1 MKKTYCII
9 LYIIILFSFVST
21 EVFAQAKKMPA
32 KILKNNITAKKIDV
46 LNSSYPE
53 TNLSITPDGKYLFFM
68 SENPSTWSTKNY
80 NGIGRYDG
88 DIWYSQKADGNW
100 QKPKNL
106 GRTINTPQGE
116 DEPNVSPDGQ
126 TVYFQSWRTDWRTTG
141 GPYYKAELSGSNW
154 RNLQGLNSGITEF
167 FKSKDP
173 NNSGGLAT
181 DGATFSPDGK
191 KFIVAFG
198 KNYNDNMDLY
208 MSKKDS
214 RGNWSDFKKISL
226 NTSGNERC
234 PFLAADGKTLYFASN
249 GYDGFGKLDIYKTTL
264 NDDGTCG
271 EVLNIGEPFNTKD
284 DDYGFVLTA
293 SGNEAY
299 FVRNGDIYY
308 ADLKKSTEDLK
319 PNPMVILS
327 GVVRDSLTGKPIE
340 STVKIK
346 DMSNN
351 QDIATSR
358 SNSNSGEYS
367 VVLPVGKKYMQIVT
381 KKGYNDFSRT
391 FSIPEAATVKELK
404 YDVNLLAAG
413 AVVQTIENKPVIT
426 QDSIPV
432 KKDPEIKIIRDTA
445 SIIKPKKD
453 TVVPVITPVRI
464 NDSLEYCKNKFY
476 LYHNFS
482 VGFTGSIPLSYGL
495 KVEYDY
501 RNFGIA
507 LGALHFPQIGELDET
522 KPGEEYKDD
531 NFSNLFLL
539 AFTYHFP
546 INCKFYPLIGVY
558 GGMQFREWKKD
569 VGSPIKK
576 DIQSGNYIAKHYGA
590 AIGLKYF
597 LNPVFYLEGSLGFGT
612 NSVHSQPS
620 GDLIRWDSQILAWLG
635 ICCNFQLK

>member
-1 MKKTYCII
+1 MKKTFCTI
-9 LYIIILFSFVST
+9 LYIIILFSFVFT

-32 KILKNNITAKKIDV
+32 KILKNSITVKKIDV

-88 DIWYSQKADGNW
+88 DIWYSQKVGGNW

-208 MSKKDS
+208 ISKKDS
-214 RGNWSDFKKISL
+214 KGNWSDFKKISL
-226 NTSGNERC
+226 NTAGNERC

-327 GVVRDSLTGKPIE
+327 GIVRDSLTGKPIE
-340 STVKIK
+340 ATVKIK
-346 DMSNN
+346 DMGSN
-351 QDIATSR
+351 QDVATSR

-381 KKGYNDFSRT
+381 KKSYNDFSRT
-391 FSIPEAATVKELK
+391 FSIPEAAPVKELK

-413 AVVQTIENKPVIT
+413 TVVQPIDNKHVVTRDTIPA
-426 QDSIPV
+426 
-432 KKDPEIKIIRDTA
+432 KKDPEIKTIRDTA
-445 SIIKPKKD
+445 SVVKQKKD
-453 TVVPVITPVRI
+453 TVSSDTNLVHTVEEQSKCT
-464 NDSLEYCKNKFY
+464 DLFY
-476 LYHNFS
+476 RYQS
-482 VGFTGSIPLSYGL
+482 VSFGLTGSIPLSYGL
-495 KVEYDY
+495 KIEYDY
-501 RNFGIA
+501 RNFGFAI
-507 LGALHFPQIGELDET
+507 GALHFPRIGELDET
-522 KPGEEYKDD
+522 KPDEELKSD
-531 NFSNLFLL
+531 NYSNLILL
-539 AFTYHFP
+539 AISYHLP
-546 INCKFYPLIGVY
+546 INCRLYSLIGLY
-558 GGMQFREWKKD
+558 GGFQFREWKKD
-569 VGSPIKK
+569 IGSPGRK
-576 DIQSGNYIAKHYGA
+576 DVRNGSYCANHFGEAM
-590 AIGLKYF
+590 GLKYF
-597 LNPVFYLEGSLGFGT
+597 VTPDFYLEGSLGFGT

-620 GDLIRWDSQILAWLG
+620 GDIIRWDFQILAWLG
-635 ICCNFQLK
+635 ICYYLQTK